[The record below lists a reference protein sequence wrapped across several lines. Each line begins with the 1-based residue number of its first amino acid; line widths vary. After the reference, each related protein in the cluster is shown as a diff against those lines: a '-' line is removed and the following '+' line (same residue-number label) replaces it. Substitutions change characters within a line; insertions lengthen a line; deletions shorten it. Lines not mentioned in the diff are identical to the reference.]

1 MDGGIAERKIYMH
14 LQEPREWVLGEQ
26 KPRRAS
32 RVGAREDFPGD
43 PVVKNLPSNAG
54 DTSSVPG
61 WGTKIPH
68 AASIKNG
75 GMQTSYAS

>member
-1 MDGGIAERKIYMH
+1 M
-14 LQEPREWVLGEQ
+14 
-26 KPRRAS
+26 
-32 RVGAREDFPGD
+32 EDFPGGE
-43 PVVKNLPSNAG
+43 VAKNLPSNAG
-54 DTSSVPG
+54 DTSSIPG